1 MGHGGL
7 LCIYIQQPTSHLTE
21 YLFKEC
27 IGQKCKTRK
36 LRKDVGEGARKGRGK
51 EDWEKWE

>member
-27 IGQKCKTRK
+27 IGQKCETRK
-36 LRKDVGEGARKGRGK
+36 LWKDVGEGTRKGRGK